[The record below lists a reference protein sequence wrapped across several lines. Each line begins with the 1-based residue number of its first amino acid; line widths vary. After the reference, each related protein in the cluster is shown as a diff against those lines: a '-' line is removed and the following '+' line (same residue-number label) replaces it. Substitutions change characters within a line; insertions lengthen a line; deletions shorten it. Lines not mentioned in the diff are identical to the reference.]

1 MIDLNDAVRLLQAK
15 RKELLAQLDALDT
28 ALAALGRVDV
38 AVTTAP
44 EGNPQETTEQAPNAV
59 LPTKLKPRR
68 SLSDEHKHA
77 LKEGRRKA
85 RQQKDAAEGRAR
97 EMPDPSPGLAPA
109 SGADGRRPR
118 LVKQTRRV
126 HS

>member
-1 MIDLNDAVRLLQAK
+1 MIDLKDTVRLLQAN
-15 RKELLAQLDALDT
+15 REELLDQLDALDA
-28 ALAALGRVDV
+28 ALAALSRVGL
-38 AVTTAP
+38 AATTAR
-44 EGNPQETTEQAPNAV
+44 EGNPQETTEKAPSAV

-85 RQQKDAAEGRAR
+85 RQQKDAAEGHAR

-109 SGADGRRPR
+109 SSANGRRPR

-126 HS
+126 QS

>member
-1 MIDLNDAVRLLQAK
+1 MIDLNDTVRLLQAK
-15 RKELLAQLDALDT
+15 REELLDQLDALDT
-28 ALAALGRVDV
+28 ALGALSRAGL
-38 AVTTAP
+38 AVTTP
-44 EGNPQETTEQAPNAV
+44 RDGNPQETTEQAASAV

-85 RQQKDAAEGRAR
+85 RQQKDAAEGHAR
-97 EMPDPSPGLAPA
+97 ELPGLSPGLAPA

-118 LVKQTRRV
+118 LVKQTKRV